1 MCSCPHSYLSS
12 KEGVNIAIKHILW
25 HNNQTY
31 LSKNQTYPLKKKKK
45 KECKKNSL
53 TQNIKNIRKKQDNY
67 PPKNTGLQT
76 IRTYGIQY
84 GETLKQHKQTLRTKK
99 EHHLKKS

>member
-25 HNNQTY
+25 HNNHTY
-31 LSKNQTYPLKKKKK
+31 LSNNQTSPQKKKKKK
-45 KECKKNSL
+45 KECKKNCL

-76 IRTYGIQY
+76 IRTYVFSMERHSNNINRHMH
-84 GETLKQHKQTLRTKK
+84 THV
-99 EHHLKKS
+99 